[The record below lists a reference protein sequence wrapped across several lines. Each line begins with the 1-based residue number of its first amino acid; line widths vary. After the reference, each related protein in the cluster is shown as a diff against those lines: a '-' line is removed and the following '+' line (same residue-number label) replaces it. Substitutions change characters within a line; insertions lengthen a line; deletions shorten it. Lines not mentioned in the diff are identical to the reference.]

1 MKFQRWDVLK
11 SSTLLIAFLIILPFQ
26 LWASYDLKN
35 AYPEPELKPN
45 DVVRLQL
52 LAMQQNDESD
62 IGIEVTFR
70 FASPANKKQT
80 GPLQRFIRLVRNPSY
95 RPLLNHTNATFLE
108 LTVEED
114 FAVQEVVIT
123 TSNGERI
130 GYRFWLSIQKGPVYP
145 GCWMT
150 DSVVPFKVM
159 EV

>member
-1 MKFQRWDVLK
+1 MIKRATPLV
-11 SSTLLIAFLIILPFQ
+11 FLFILPFQ
-26 LWASYDLKN
+26 IWASYDIEN

-45 DVVRLQL
+45 DVVSLQL
-52 LAMQQNDESD
+52 LAMQQNDDSD
-62 IGIEVTFR
+62 FGIEVTFR

-130 GYRFWLSIQKGPVYP
+130 GYRFRLSIQKGPVYP

>member
-1 MKFQRWDVLK
+1 MFKPATLIVFISILSFQV
-11 SSTLLIAFLIILPFQ
+11 
-26 LWASYDLKN
+26 WASYDIEN

-52 LAMQQNDESD
+52 LAMQQNDDSD
-62 IGIEVTFR
+62 FGIEVTFR
-70 FASPANKKQT
+70 FASPSNKIQT
-80 GPLQRFIRLVRNPSY
+80 GPLKRFISLVRNPSY
-95 RPLLNHTNATFLE
+95 LPLLNHSNATFLE

-114 FAVQEVVIT
+114 FAVQDVIIT
-123 TSNGERI
+123 TSKGERI
-130 GYRFWLSIQKGPVYP
+130 GYRFRLSIQKGPLYP

>member
-1 MKFQRWDVLK
+1 MIK
-11 SSTLLIAFLIILPFQ
+11 SSTLLAILFILPFQ
-26 LWASYDLKN
+26 LWSSYDIEN

-52 LAMQQNDESD
+52 LAMQQNDDSD
-62 IGIEVTFR
+62 FGIEVTFR

-80 GPLQRFIRLVRNPSY
+80 GPLKRFISLVRNPSY
-95 RPLLNHTNATFLE
+95 RPLLNHINATFLE
-108 LTVEED
+108 LTVEEV
-114 FAVQEVVIT
+114 FAVQDVIIT

-130 GYRFWLSIQKGPVYP
+130 GYRFRLSIQKGPVYP

>member
-1 MKFQRWDVLK
+1 MFKRA
-11 SSTLLIAFLIILPFQ
+11 SLLVFLFILPFQ
-26 LWASYDLKN
+26 VWASYDIEN

-52 LAMQQNDESD
+52 LAMQQNDDSD
-62 IGIEVTFR
+62 FGIEVTFR

-80 GPLQRFIRLVRNPSY
+80 GPLKRFIRLVRNPSY
-95 RPLLNHTNATFLE
+95 RPLLNHINATFLE
-108 LTVEED
+108 LNIEED
-114 FAVQEVVIT
+114 FAVQDVIIT

-130 GYRFWLSIQKGPVYP
+130 GYRFRLSIQKGPLYQ

-150 DSVVPFKVM
+150 DSVIPFKVM

>member
-1 MKFQRWDVLK
+1 MFKRATLIVFISILSFQV
-11 SSTLLIAFLIILPFQ
+11 
-26 LWASYDLKN
+26 WASYDIEN

-52 LAMQQNDESD
+52 LAMQQNDDSD
-62 IGIEVTFR
+62 FGIEVTFR
-70 FASPANKKQT
+70 FASPSNKIQT
-80 GPLQRFIRLVRNPSY
+80 GPLKRFIRLVRNPSY
-95 RPLLNHTNATFLE
+95 RPLLNHINATFLE
-108 LTVEED
+108 LNIEED
-114 FAVQEVVIT
+114 FAVQDVIIT

-130 GYRFWLSIQKGPVYP
+130 GYRFRLSIQKGPLYP